1 MISKDN
7 FLKLECKLM
16 EMYMVLLTQNPNKSE
31 QNVNVVHDMSL
42 L

>member
-1 MISKDN
+1 MITKDN

-16 EMYMVLLTQNPNKSE
+16 AMYMVLLTQKPNESKL
-31 QNVNVVHDMSL
+31 NVNVIQDMSL